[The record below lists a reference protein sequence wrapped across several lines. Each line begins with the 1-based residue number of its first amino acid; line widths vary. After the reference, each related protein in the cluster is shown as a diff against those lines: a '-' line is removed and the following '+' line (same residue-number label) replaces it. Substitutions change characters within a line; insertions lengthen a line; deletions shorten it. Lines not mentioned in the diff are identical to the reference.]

1 MTRIKICGIKNEEQ
15 ALAVVNAGADF
26 IGLVFARSPRQVTP
40 AQAEKIVAALH
51 QNKAAIEAVGVFVN
65 ARVGTASRIAE
76 RCHLDWVQLSGDEPW
91 EYCRELARPVIQV
104 IRVSRNRKP
113 ELVCRDLDYGTKLL
127 KKQKHIFM
135 LDSSASDRY
144 GGTGR
149 KFDWKL
155 AKPIASEFPVIIA
168 GGLNPGNV
176 AEAIKVISPWG
187 VDVSTGVETKGVK
200 DMDKIKKFIEAVRE
214 ADGYQTR

>member
-15 ALAVVNAGADF
+15 ALAVAEAGADF
-26 IGLVFARSPRQVTP
+26 IGLVFAQSTRQVTP
-40 AQAEKIVAALH
+40 ARAEKIVAALKK
-51 QNKAAIEAVGVFVN
+51 NKTAAKVVGVFVN
-65 ARVGTASRIAE
+65 AHVGTVNRIAE

-91 EYCRELARPVIQV
+91 EYCRELGRPVIQV
-104 IRVSRNRKP
+104 IRVSWNRKP
-113 ELVCRDLDYGTKLL
+113 EQVCRDLDYGTKLL

-135 LDSSASDRY
+135 LDSSARERY

-155 AKPIASEFPVIIA
+155 AVPVAREFPVIIA
-168 GGLNPGNV
+168 GGLAPNNV

-187 VDVSTGVETKGVK
+187 VDVSSGVETKGVK

-214 ADGYQTR
+214 ADDRA